1 MMIEAGINII
11 AELNRVYFLI
21 TNDRFEDAESLQIE
35 ISKDLKE
42 LPRRGESLNKGYVKE
57 IDTLLTK
64 IKDESL
70 LRMELIEK
78 NKKRERKQRKL
89 LKNFL

>member
-1 MMIEAGINII
+1 MEAGINII
-11 AELNRVYFLI
+11 AGLNRVYFLI
-21 TNDRFEDAESLQIE
+21 TRDRFEDAESLQIE
-35 ISKDLKE
+35 ISESLKE
-42 LPRRGESLNKGYVKE
+42 LQGKGEPLNKGYIKE
-57 IDTLLTK
+57 INSLLTK

-78 NKKRERKQRKL
+78 NKKRERKQRKI

>member
-1 MMIEAGINII
+1 MEAGINII
-11 AELNRVYFLI
+11 AGLNRVYFLI
-21 TNDRFEDAESLQIE
+21 TRDRFEDAESLQIE
-35 ISKDLKE
+35 ISESLKE
-42 LPRRGESLNKGYVKE
+42 LPGKGEPLNKGYIKE
-57 IDTLLTK
+57 INSLLTK

-78 NKKRERKQRKL
+78 NKKRERKQRKI